1 MSKRKSVMRSQAQ
14 STLPPLRAPAVPL
27 VTHDPYFS
35 TWSMTDALP
44 QDWSKH
50 WTGYGRGMC
59 GLLRV
64 DGKVWRFLGIY
75 PPDLPAAEQVTVE
88 VLPTRTIYELR
99 AGGVTLVLT
108 FITPSL
114 PHDLELLSRPVTY
127 VQFAVRAIDGG
138 THQVAL
144 YFDASADWAVNI
156 EEQVAWSRFALDG
169 MQVMRIG
176 SLEQPVLRKSGDNLR
191 IDWGYFYLAV
201 PQQGTIPARTVLT
214 DFRTARESFAAGR
227 DLPTADDLRMP
238 RLASDQWPVMACTFD
253 LGRVGRAE
261 AERHVLLA
269 YDELFAIEYLNRRLR
284 PYWRRAGMEADL
296 LLRRA
301 EEEFPALRERCA
313 AFDAE
318 LMRDLRRACGERY
331 ARLCALAYRQCL
343 AAHKLVADADGKPM
357 YFSKENFSNGCIAT
371 VDVTYPSAP
380 FFLLFNPDLLK
391 AQLTPVLDYALSPRW
406 NFPFAPHDLG
416 TYPLANGQIYGG
428 GERSDVDQMPVE
440 ECGNMLILLVA
451 LVETTGDT
459 GYAKRYWGLVTQWAD
474 YLVKEGMNPGRQL
487 CTDDFTGHL
496 AQNVNLALKAIVGV
510 GCYALLCR
518 SIDED
523 ERAATY
529 HRTAQRMVQRWLTMA
544 DDGDHYRL
552 VFDQPGTWSQKY
564 NLVWDRLLGLR
575 LFPPEVARKEVAYYK
590 TRQNQFGIPLDSRSA
605 YTKLDWIAWSASLA
619 EDERDFRFLTDPL
632 YDWAH
637 QTPARVPLCD
647 WYWTTDGRQ
656 AGFQARSVVGG
667 LFIKLLGSRTIWN
680 KWLKRVR
687 HHLDR
692 TLAVVYPEQPRRRRP
707 LRRRARSRR

>member
-1 MSKRKSVMRSQAQ
+1 MRQ
-14 STLPPLRAPAVPL
+14 STHTTTEQGRALPPLRAPAVPL

-35 TWSMTDALP
+35 TWSVTDSLAQEWP
-44 QDWSKH
+44 KH

-59 GLLRV
+59 GLVRV
-64 DGKVWRFLGIY
+64 DGKAYRFLGLF
-75 PPDLPAAEQVTVE
+75 PPELPAVEQLSVE
-88 VLPTRTIYELR
+88 VLPTRTIYRFR
-99 AGGVTLVLT
+99 AGGIELVLA
-108 FITPSL
+108 FITPAL
-114 PHDLELLSRPVTY
+114 PHDLDLLSRPVTY
-127 VQFAVRAIDGG
+127 VQVTARSVAGGAHAVAVYLD
-138 THQVAL
+138 V
-144 YFDASADWAVNI
+144 SADWAVNT
-156 EEQVAWSRFALDG
+156 EEQVTWSRFALDG
-169 MQVMRIG
+169 MQVLRIG

-191 IDWGYFYLAV
+191 IDWGYVYLAV
-201 PQQGTIPARTVLT
+201 PLQDGPAARTVLT
-214 DFRTARESFAAGR
+214 DFRSARESFATGG
-227 DLPTADDLRMP
+227 DLPAADDLRMP
-238 RLASDQWPVMACTFD
+238 RLASDQWPVMACAFD
-253 LGRVGRAE
+253 LGRVGRGE
-261 AERHVLLA
+261 AIRHVLLA

-284 PYWRRAGMEADL
+284 PYWRRGGMEADQL
-296 LLRRA
+296 LLRA
-301 EEEFPALRERCA
+301 AAEFPELCRRCE

-318 LMRDLRRACGERY
+318 LMRDLRRTCGERY

-343 AAHKLVADADGKPM
+343 AGHKLVADADGTPLF
-357 YFSKENFSNGCIAT
+357 FSKENFSNGCIAT

-416 TYPLANGQIYGG
+416 TYPLANGQVYGG
-428 GERSDVDQMPVE
+428 GERSEVDQMPVE
-440 ECGNMLILLVA
+440 ECGNLLILLVA

-474 YLVKEGMNPGRQL
+474 YLVANGMNPGRQL
-487 CTDDFTGHL
+487 CTDDFAGHL
-496 AQNVNLALKAIVGV
+496 AQNVNLALKAIIGV

-518 SIDED
+518 SIGED
-523 ERAATY
+523 ARAKTY
-529 HRTAQRMVQRWLTMA
+529 RRQAERMVQRWLTMA

-564 NLVWDRLLGLR
+564 NLVWDRLLGLG
-575 LFPPEVARKEVAYYK
+575 LFPPAVARSEVAYYK
-590 TRQNQFGIPLDSRSA
+590 TRQNQFGIPLDSRSG

-632 YDWAH
+632 YDWAN

-667 LFIKLLGSRTIWN
+667 LFIKLLGSRTVWN

-692 TLAVVYPEQPRRRRP
+692 THAVAYHEEPPRPSPRKRR
-707 LRRRARSRR
+707 